1 MIPSYSRVIAID
13 DVEDHLK
20 KIVWGLGKAGFCAVP
35 FLFQDGRLED
45 PPASP
50 IHGIRVVFTD
60 IHMVGGGPQNERL
73 HATNIISS
81 IRSVIAPG
89 PYVLIFWSQYPGD
102 HEAISRLITERA
114 LKSRIAPPIG
124 YGVINKNE
132 VFQVDSAAG
141 ADDQFDPERL
151 RELIFEQLRPH
162 SMLAVAASWE
172 DRASCAA
179 ARTTD
184 RLFELVKAARTPV
197 DAWAK
202 LLAHLACEA
211 TGRVGAR
218 AEPSRALDIALL
230 PLLEDRLSQLS
241 HQSAV
246 VKEDLQPLL
255 EKIPVAGRAKRP
267 AEVSIAQLNTSY
279 LIEELH
285 PDSAH
290 LASGRGIISVLGGG
304 FLNSGPFIE
313 AFGHEK
319 HDLVRREFATRK
331 KLSDADA
338 RRTKLLVV
346 ELGPECDHVQ
356 GKLSTQRYLLALL
369 VPADLIAPFSGQQSE
384 EQEFE
389 RRLSNASVLD
399 LGKFALTERVPDITA
414 GEWHLLVSCR
424 CFMAMSSTRQISG
437 TPRLRLRRTQ
447 MDEIV
452 HHYTTHARRPG
463 VMRFLDR
470 S

>member
-1 MIPSYSRVIAID
+1 MIPPYSRVVAID

-35 FLFQDGRLED
+35 FLFQDGRLEN

-50 IHGIRVVFTD
+50 IQGIRVVFTD

-73 HATNIISS
+73 HASNIISS

-89 PYVLIFWSQYPGD
+89 PYVLIFWSQHPGD

-114 LKSRIAPPIG
+114 LESRIAPPIG
-124 YGVINKNE
+124 FGVVNKNE
-132 VFQVDSAAG
+132 VFQVEEVQGNEDH
-141 ADDQFDPERL
+141 FDPERL
-151 RELIFEQLRPH
+151 RQLILDQLRPH
-162 SMLAVAASWE
+162 SMLAIATSWE
-172 DRASCAA
+172 DRASRAA

-184 RLFELVKAARTPV
+184 RLFELVKAAQRPV
-197 DAWAK
+197 DAWTQ

-211 TGRVGAR
+211 TGRLGAR
-218 AEPSRALDIALL
+218 TEPSRALDTALL
-230 PLLEDRLSQLS
+230 PLLEDRLSQLGLLS
-241 HQSAV
+241 ETAR
-246 VKEDLQPLL
+246 EDFLPLL
-255 EKIPVAGRAKRP
+255 EKMPETSSTKRP
-267 AEVSIAQLNTSY
+267 AEVSAAQLNTNY

-285 PDSAH
+285 PESAH
-290 LASGRGIISVLGGG
+290 SASGRGVVTVLGGS
-304 FLNSGPFIE
+304 FVNSGPFIE

-319 HDLVRREFATRK
+319 HDLIRREFATRK
-331 KLSDADA
+331 SLTDADA
-338 RRTKLLVV
+338 RRTRLLVL

-356 GKLSTQRYLLALL
+356 GKLSTQRYLLSLL
-369 VPADLIAPFSGQQSE
+369 VPADLIAPFSGQQNTE
-384 EQEFE
+384 PRFDK
-389 RRLSNASVLD
+389 RMNNASVLD
-399 LGKFALTERVPDITA
+399 LGRFVLSERVPDIAA

-424 CFMAMSSTRQISG
+424 SFMAISSTRQISG
-437 TPRLRLRRTQ
+437 TPRFRLRRTQ

-463 VMRFLDR
+463 VMRFFER